1 MSHLTRTTQKNIFK
15 TTLAPRPAEMSFGTA
30 DCEYM
35 DTELS
40 VATAMTPREVGPG
53 LRRLPGSVHFPGHEV
68 KNIQPR
74 RRGHGY

>member
-1 MSHLTRTTQKNIFK
+1 MSHLTRTIQKSIFK
-15 TTLAPRPAEMSFGTA
+15 TTLGPRLDEMSFGTA
-30 DCEYM
+30 DREHM

-40 VATAMTPREVGPG
+40 VATAMTPMEVGPG